1 MRLVV
6 EKNVELSTQRDVV
19 FHTMNTFQPKPLAQG
34 AVIGI
39 TSPASPQRDQDRL
52 TRSITELEG
61 LGYRVIV
68 GESCTARYGNY
79 LAGTDELRARELE
92 RMFANPTIDAI
103 FCARGGYGSARLLDM
118 IDWSIIAN
126 NPKIFVGFS
135 DITALQMAMLQ
146 RTGLVTYSGALPSV
160 DMADG
165 FDQLSAT
172 SFWSALSDTA
182 PHGIIEQ
189 PEPLHIIN
197 DGTANGMLVGGNLS
211 VFVTLLG
218 TSYLP
223 EMSGSILLLED
234 IGEETYRIDRML
246 NQLRLSGVLDRV
258 GGLIFGQWS
267 QAIVR
272 ESNTPSRDVNEVLAE
287 YARFV
292 NGPVLSNFMY
302 GHVTPKLTVGM
313 GRMVKIERASLLV
326 C

>member
-1 MRLVV
+1 
-6 EKNVELSTQRDVV
+6 
-19 FHTMNTFQPKPLAQG
+19 
-34 AVIGI
+34 
-39 TSPASPQRDQDRL
+39 
-52 TRSITELEG
+52 
-61 LGYRVIV
+61 
-68 GESCTARYGNY
+68 
-79 LAGTDELRARELE
+79 
-92 RMFANPTIDAI
+92 MFADPEIDAV

-165 FDQLSAT
+165 FDALSAA
-172 SFWSALSDTA
+172 SFWSALSNTA

-197 DGTANGMLVGGNLS
+197 DGTATGMLVGGNLS

-218 TSYLP
+218 SSYLP
-223 EMSGSILLLED
+223 EMSGNILLLED

-246 NQLRLSGVLDRV
+246 NHLRLSGVLEQIS
-258 GGLIFGQWS
+258 GLIFGQWS
-267 QAIVR
+267 QATVR

-287 YARFV
+287 YAHFV

-302 GHVTPKLTVGM
+302 GHVTPKVTVGM
-313 GRMVKIERASLLV
+313 GKTVRIVIRLFGYSVRCASVEVRTSSMMVMGDVIPCARS
-326 C
+326 CC

>member
-1 MRLVV
+1 M
-6 EKNVELSTQRDVV
+6 EKNVELSTHSNVV
-19 FHTMNTFQPKPLAQG
+19 FHTMKTIQPLPLAPG
-34 AVIGI
+34 ATIGI
-39 TSPASPQRDQDRL
+39 VSPASPQRDQDRL
-52 TRSITELEG
+52 TRSISVLEG
-61 LGYRVIV
+61 LGFRIV
-68 GESCTARYGNY
+68 VGDSCTSRFGNY

-92 RMFANPTIDAI
+92 RMFADPNIDAI

-165 FDQLSAT
+165 FDPLSAA
-172 SFWSALSDTA
+172 SFWSALSNTA

-189 PEPLHIIN
+189 PEPLHIIKH
-197 DGTANGMLVGGNLS
+197 GTASGMLVGGNLS

-223 EMSGSILLLED
+223 PVDGCILLLED

-246 NQLRLSGVLDRV
+246 NHLRLCGVLEQI
-258 GGLIFGQWS
+258 GGLIFGQWT
-267 QAIVR
+267 QASVR
-272 ESNTPSRDVNEVLAE
+272 ESNTPPRDVNEVLAE
-287 YARFV
+287 YARYV
-292 NGPVLSNFMY
+292 KGPVLSNFMY
-302 GHVTPKLTVGM
+302 GHVTPKMTVGM
-313 GRMVKIERASLLV
+313 GRMVKIERASVLV

>member
-1 MRLVV
+1 MQQIIPTALPP
-6 EKNVELSTQRDVV
+6 NAT
-19 FHTMNTFQPKPLAQG
+19 
-34 AVIGI
+34 IGI

-52 TRSITELEG
+52 TRGVAALEA
-61 LGYRVIV
+61 LGHRVIV

-92 RMFANPTIDAI
+92 RFFADPSIDAI
-103 FCARGGYGSARLLDM
+103 FCARGGYGSGRLLDLL
-118 IDWSIIAN
+118 DWSVIAA

-146 RTGLVTYSGALPSV
+146 RTGLVTYSGAMPSV
-160 DMADG
+160 DMGDG
-165 FDQLSAT
+165 FDPLSAS
-172 SFWSALSDTA
+172 SFWSALSNTP
-182 PHGIIEQ
+182 PHGLITQ
-189 PEPLHIIN
+189 PEPLTILRS
-197 DGTANGMLVGGNLS
+197 GSAEGMLIGGNLS

-223 EMSGSILLLED
+223 DVNGAILVLED

-246 NQLRLSGVLDRV
+246 DHLRRSDVLQRI

-267 QAIVR
+267 QASVR

-287 YARFV
+287 YADHV
-292 NGPVLSNFMY
+292 NGPVLSNLMY
-302 GHVTPKLTVGM
+302 GHVTPKLTLGM
-313 GRMVKIERASLLV
+313 GRVVKVERASVLV